1 MVQSEVLLC
10 ERREAMAALF
20 CVERQLKWPQHRQ
33 RMVVPLTMEK
43 PRSGTPLLPTATSPA
58 AVVVAA
64 AAAAAAAGSLAA
76 EHKMHQARAGGG
88 AGTVLQGRLVGVGD
102 DDEA

>member
-43 PRSGTPLLPTATSPA
+43 PRSGTPPLPTATSPA
-58 AVVVAA
+58 AVV
-64 AAAAAAAGSLAA
+64 AAAAGSLAA
-76 EHKMHQARAGGG
+76 EHKMHQERAGGG